1 MCLAF
6 LTRHYAREIHRCYY
20 VMAEVCSLLLYEE
33 GTQSIHPFCS
43 DGHLGHP
50 IKSTLFLLLKLCCH
64 PQIPAHKRVDRTFS
78 KELETK
84 AGCETHKPTITKAGA
99 FLIAEQP

>member
-1 MCLAF
+1 
-6 LTRHYAREIHRCYY
+6 
-20 VMAEVCSLLLYEE
+20 MAEVCSLLLYEE

-50 IKSTLFLLLKLCCH
+50 IKSTLFLLLKLYCH